1 MSIFDT
7 LDESVLK
14 KPGQYLLTDVNLVS
28 YGSQTNDNNPK
39 KIEVATMMGEL
50 NIYESIYN
58 KTLSGNMVL
67 VDTNNIIAAL
77 PLTGNE
83 RI

>member
-39 KIEVATMMGEL
+39 KIEVATMM
-50 NIYESIYN
+50 
-58 KTLSGNMVL
+58 
-67 VDTNNIIAAL
+67 
-77 PLTGNE
+77 
-83 RI
+83 